1 MNPFVLFSWFAA
13 LIAVVFLVYS
23 IFNREKLQIPWTHPR
38 ILVES
43 GLFVLF
49 FVLGFVFMN

>member
-1 MNPFVLFSWFAA
+1 MNPFVLFSWLAA
-13 LIAVVFLVYS
+13 LIAGVFLVYS

-43 GLFVLF
+43 GLLVLF